1 MFDGLGYG
9 ADKTLQS
16 VAALDDFFPALGALL
31 ALSLIVIWV
40 CVVGFSIIER
50 QTEKRVLSRQ
60 GFGLLLVGT
69 LILYLSLG
77 RGTLTTF
84 PLAQKH
90 LTVSSISAVNNV
102 VPNGLVALY
111 YGYQDFQRS
120 KDFELA
126 SDQQGRQLFEEFYG
140 AAPAPSSLF
149 PQFFVQTAE
158 VRRVESQPTGCGFE
172 SR

>member
-1 MFDGLGYG
+1 MFHGLGYG

-16 VAALDDFFPALGALL
+16 VAALDDFLPALGALL
-31 ALSLIVIWV
+31 ALSLIVIWA

-50 QTEKRVLSRQ
+50 QTEKRALSRQ
-60 GFGLLLVGT
+60 GFGVLLVGT

-102 VPNGLVALY
+102 VPNGVVALY
-111 YGYQDFQRS
+111 YGYQDFRRS
-120 KDFELA
+120 KAFRARL
-126 SDQQGRQLFEEFYG
+126 
-140 AAPAPSSLF
+140 
-149 PQFFVQTAE
+149 
-158 VRRVESQPTGCGFE
+158 
-172 SR
+172 